1 MLNDGFFFGV
11 LELELGDLVFC
22 LLLLVVV
29 FGGIISFVGV
39 DVLKCFKLWVCSWV
53 LEVLLEF
60 IVMFVLEFLGM
71 GLFFENVC
79 GFWDGVFCL
88 VFMIS
93 CIRYLIIY
101 YKMNILFFEIFLCK
115 LFFYVLFLC

>member
-79 GFWDGVFCL
+79 GF
-88 VFMIS
+88 
-93 CIRYLIIY
+93 
-101 YKMNILFFEIFLCK
+101 
-115 LFFYVLFLC
+115 